1 MPSVC
6 FYFQVHQPYRLRHY
20 SFFDIGHNHMYEDDE
35 ANKSIMLKVADKCYL
50 PMNSLLLKLI
60 NQHKGNFRVSFSLS
74 GVFIEQMVQYA
85 PEVLKSFQELVD
97 TGCVEIL
104 AETYAHSVSFLFSPR
119 EWMEQIALHDE
130 LVKTYFHVRPTAFR
144 NTELIYNNDI
154 AQMAEQMGYQA
165 ILTEGADQVI
175 NWRSPNFVYQPGNC
189 RRIRLLLKNY
199 RLSDDIAFR
208 FSNQGWEEYPLQEH
222 ISAAIPNSMICI
234 ESDRTCY
241 ILGEVIAGCARNCD
255 NAVFMAVGTGIG
267 LGILIDGVVLHGNS
281 DIVGAIGWMA
291 LKPPYDSFYDKC
303 GCFETHASG
312 DGLATQARKFL
323 TLMPEY
329 KGELRDIE
337 LEKVTSYHVFRAYEN
352 NDEIAVKVIDQ
363 AIEMWG
369 MAAANVVSL
378 FNPQIL
384 VFGGGV
390 FGPAA
395 QFIGRI
401 YEEACKWAQPISIRE
416 VKFMPTALPK
426 LAGLY
431 GAGAIAINIAKKR
444 KK

>member
-1 MPSVC
+1 MV
-6 FYFQVHQPYRLRHY
+6 YIGVDLGGTKITAAL
-20 SFFDIGHNHMYEDDE
+20 FD
-35 ANKSIMLKVADKCYL
+35 ANGEIAESKVALLDEREGAAVAEL
-50 PMNSLLLKLI
+50 MVELISELLKENKI
-60 NQHKGNFRVSFSLS
+60 TKREKKYIGICVPGIAYSKKGTVW
-74 GVFIEQMVQYA
+74 
-85 PEVLKSFQELVD
+85 
-97 TGCVEIL
+97 C
-104 AETYAHSVSFLFSPR
+104 
-119 EWMEQIALHDE
+119 
-130 LVKTYFHVRPTAFR
+130 
-144 NTELIYNNDI
+144 
-154 AQMAEQMGYQA
+154 
-165 ILTEGADQVI
+165 
-175 NWRSPNFVYQPGNC
+175 PNIP
-189 RRIRLLLKNY
+189 
-199 RLSDDIAFR
+199 
-208 FSNQGWEEYPLQEH
+208 GWEEYPLQEH
-222 ISAAIPNSMICI
+222 IAAAVPNSLICI

>member
-1 MPSVC
+1 MV
-6 FYFQVHQPYRLRHY
+6 YIGVDLGGTKITAAL
-20 SFFDIGHNHMYEDDE
+20 FD
-35 ANKSIMLKVADKCYL
+35 ANGEIAESKVALLDEREGAAVAELMVELISK
-50 PMNSLLLKLI
+50 LLKENKI
-60 NQHKGNFRVSFSLS
+60 TKREKKYIGICVPGIAYSKKGTVW
-74 GVFIEQMVQYA
+74 
-85 PEVLKSFQELVD
+85 
-97 TGCVEIL
+97 C
-104 AETYAHSVSFLFSPR
+104 
-119 EWMEQIALHDE
+119 
-130 LVKTYFHVRPTAFR
+130 
-144 NTELIYNNDI
+144 
-154 AQMAEQMGYQA
+154 
-165 ILTEGADQVI
+165 
-175 NWRSPNFVYQPGNC
+175 PNIP
-189 RRIRLLLKNY
+189 
-199 RLSDDIAFR
+199 
-208 FSNQGWEEYPLQEH
+208 GWEEYPLQEH
-222 ISAAIPNSMICI
+222 IAAAVPNSLICI

>member
-1 MPSVC
+1 MV
-6 FYFQVHQPYRLRHY
+6 YIGVDLGGTKITAAL
-20 SFFDIGHNHMYEDDE
+20 FD
-35 ANKSIMLKVADKCYL
+35 ANGEIAESKVALLDEREGAAVAEL
-50 PMNSLLLKLI
+50 MVELISELLKE
-60 NQHKGNFRVSFSLS
+60 HKITKREKKCIG
-74 GVFIEQMVQYA
+74 I
-85 PEVLKSFQELVD
+85 
-97 TGCVEIL
+97 CV
-104 AETYAHSVSFLFSPR
+104 PG
-119 EWMEQIALHDE
+119 IAYSKKGT
-130 LVKTYFHVRPTAFR
+130 V
-144 NTELIYNNDI
+144 
-154 AQMAEQMGYQA
+154 
-165 ILTEGADQVI
+165 
-175 NWRSPNFVYQPGNC
+175 WCPNIP
-189 RRIRLLLKNY
+189 
-199 RLSDDIAFR
+199 
-208 FSNQGWEEYPLQEH
+208 GWENYPLHEH
-222 ISAAIPNSMICI
+222 ISAAIPNSLICI

-323 TLMPEY
+323 SQMPEY
-329 KGELRDIE
+329 NGELRDIE
-337 LEKVTSYHVFRAYEN
+337 LEKVSSYHVFRAYEN
-352 NDEIAVKVIDQ
+352 KDEIAVKVIDQ

>member
-1 MPSVC
+1 MV
-6 FYFQVHQPYRLRHY
+6 YIGVDLGGTKITAAL
-20 SFFDIGHNHMYEDDE
+20 FD
-35 ANKSIMLKVADKCYL
+35 ANGEIAESKVALLDEREGAAVAEL
-50 PMNSLLLKLI
+50 MVELISELLKENKI
-60 NQHKGNFRVSFSLS
+60 TKREKKYIGICVPGIAYSKKGTVW
-74 GVFIEQMVQYA
+74 
-85 PEVLKSFQELVD
+85 
-97 TGCVEIL
+97 C
-104 AETYAHSVSFLFSPR
+104 
-119 EWMEQIALHDE
+119 
-130 LVKTYFHVRPTAFR
+130 
-144 NTELIYNNDI
+144 
-154 AQMAEQMGYQA
+154 
-165 ILTEGADQVI
+165 
-175 NWRSPNFVYQPGNC
+175 PNIP
-189 RRIRLLLKNY
+189 
-199 RLSDDIAFR
+199 
-208 FSNQGWEEYPLQEH
+208 GWEEYPLQEH
-222 ISAAIPNSMICI
+222 IAAAVPNSLICI

-352 NDEIAVKVIDQ
+352 NDKIAVKVIDQ

>member
-1 MPSVC
+1 MV
-6 FYFQVHQPYRLRHY
+6 YIGVDLGGTKITAAL
-20 SFFDIGHNHMYEDDE
+20 FD
-35 ANKSIMLKVADKCYL
+35 ANGEIAESKVALLDEREGAAVAGL
-50 PMNSLLLKLI
+50 MVELISELLKENKI
-60 NQHKGNFRVSFSLS
+60 TKREKKYIGICVPGIAYSKKGRVW
-74 GVFIEQMVQYA
+74 
-85 PEVLKSFQELVD
+85 
-97 TGCVEIL
+97 C
-104 AETYAHSVSFLFSPR
+104 
-119 EWMEQIALHDE
+119 
-130 LVKTYFHVRPTAFR
+130 
-144 NTELIYNNDI
+144 
-154 AQMAEQMGYQA
+154 
-165 ILTEGADQVI
+165 
-175 NWRSPNFVYQPGNC
+175 PNIP
-189 RRIRLLLKNY
+189 
-199 RLSDDIAFR
+199 
-208 FSNQGWEEYPLQEH
+208 GWEEYPLQEH

>member
-1 MPSVC
+1 MV
-6 FYFQVHQPYRLRHY
+6 YIGVDLGGTKITAAL
-20 SFFDIGHNHMYEDDE
+20 FD
-35 ANKSIMLKVADKCYL
+35 ANGEIAESKVALLDEREGAAVAEL
-50 PMNSLLLKLI
+50 MVELISELLKENKI
-60 NQHKGNFRVSFSLS
+60 TKREKKYIGICVPGIAYSKKGTVW
-74 GVFIEQMVQYA
+74 
-85 PEVLKSFQELVD
+85 
-97 TGCVEIL
+97 C
-104 AETYAHSVSFLFSPR
+104 
-119 EWMEQIALHDE
+119 
-130 LVKTYFHVRPTAFR
+130 
-144 NTELIYNNDI
+144 
-154 AQMAEQMGYQA
+154 
-165 ILTEGADQVI
+165 
-175 NWRSPNFVYQPGNC
+175 PNIP
-189 RRIRLLLKNY
+189 
-199 RLSDDIAFR
+199 
-208 FSNQGWEEYPLQEH
+208 GWEEYPLQEH
-222 ISAAIPNSMICI
+222 IAAAVPNSLICI

-323 TLMPEY
+323 TLTPEY

>member
-1 MPSVC
+1 MV
-6 FYFQVHQPYRLRHY
+6 YIGVDLGGTKITAAL
-20 SFFDIGHNHMYEDDE
+20 FD
-35 ANKSIMLKVADKCYL
+35 ANGEIAESKVALLDEREGAAVAEL
-50 PMNSLLLKLI
+50 MVELISELLKENKI
-60 NQHKGNFRVSFSLS
+60 TKREKKYIGICVPGIAYSKKGTVW
-74 GVFIEQMVQYA
+74 
-85 PEVLKSFQELVD
+85 
-97 TGCVEIL
+97 C
-104 AETYAHSVSFLFSPR
+104 
-119 EWMEQIALHDE
+119 
-130 LVKTYFHVRPTAFR
+130 
-144 NTELIYNNDI
+144 
-154 AQMAEQMGYQA
+154 
-165 ILTEGADQVI
+165 
-175 NWRSPNFVYQPGNC
+175 PNIP
-189 RRIRLLLKNY
+189 
-199 RLSDDIAFR
+199 
-208 FSNQGWEEYPLQEH
+208 GWEEYPLQEH
-222 ISAAIPNSMICI
+222 IAAAVPNSLICI

-329 KGELRDIE
+329 KGELRDID

-401 YEEACKWAQPISIRE
+401 YEEACKWAQPISIKE

-431 GAGAIAINIAKKR
+431 GAGAIAINISQKK

>member
-1 MPSVC
+1 MV
-6 FYFQVHQPYRLRHY
+6 YIGVDLGGTKITAAL
-20 SFFDIGHNHMYEDDE
+20 FD
-35 ANKSIMLKVADKCYL
+35 ANGEIAESKVALLDEREGAAVAEL
-50 PMNSLLLKLI
+50 MVELISELLKENKI
-60 NQHKGNFRVSFSLS
+60 TKREKKYIGICVPGIAYSKKGTVW
-74 GVFIEQMVQYA
+74 
-85 PEVLKSFQELVD
+85 
-97 TGCVEIL
+97 C
-104 AETYAHSVSFLFSPR
+104 
-119 EWMEQIALHDE
+119 
-130 LVKTYFHVRPTAFR
+130 
-144 NTELIYNNDI
+144 
-154 AQMAEQMGYQA
+154 
-165 ILTEGADQVI
+165 
-175 NWRSPNFVYQPGNC
+175 PNIP
-189 RRIRLLLKNY
+189 
-199 RLSDDIAFR
+199 
-208 FSNQGWEEYPLQEH
+208 GWEEYPLQEH
-222 ISAAIPNSMICI
+222 IAAAVPNSLICI

-329 KGELRDIE
+329 KGELRDID

>member
-1 MPSVC
+1 MV
-6 FYFQVHQPYRLRHY
+6 YIGVDLGGTKITAAL
-20 SFFDIGHNHMYEDDE
+20 FD
-35 ANKSIMLKVADKCYL
+35 ANGEIAESKVALLDKREGAAVAEL
-50 PMNSLLLKLI
+50 MVELISELLKE
-60 NQHKGNFRVSFSLS
+60 HKITKREKKCIG
-74 GVFIEQMVQYA
+74 I
-85 PEVLKSFQELVD
+85 
-97 TGCVEIL
+97 CV
-104 AETYAHSVSFLFSPR
+104 PG
-119 EWMEQIALHDE
+119 IAYSKKGT
-130 LVKTYFHVRPTAFR
+130 V
-144 NTELIYNNDI
+144 
-154 AQMAEQMGYQA
+154 
-165 ILTEGADQVI
+165 
-175 NWRSPNFVYQPGNC
+175 WCPNIP
-189 RRIRLLLKNY
+189 
-199 RLSDDIAFR
+199 
-208 FSNQGWEEYPLQEH
+208 GWENYPLHEH
-222 ISAAIPNSMICI
+222 ISAAIPNSLICI

-241 ILGEVIAGCARNCD
+241 ILGEVIAES
-255 NAVFMAVGTGIG
+255 
-267 LGILIDGVVLHGNS
+267 GVRPG

-323 TLMPEY
+323 SQMPEY
-329 KGELRDIE
+329 NGELRDIE
-337 LEKVTSYHVFRAYEN
+337 LDKVSSYHVFRAYEN
-352 NDEIAVKVIDQ
+352 KDEIAVKVIDQ

>member
-1 MPSVC
+1 MV
-6 FYFQVHQPYRLRHY
+6 YIGVDLGGTKITAAL
-20 SFFDIGHNHMYEDDE
+20 FD
-35 ANKSIMLKVADKCYL
+35 ANGEIAESKVALLDEREGAAVAEL
-50 PMNSLLLKLI
+50 MVELISELLKENKI
-60 NQHKGNFRVSFSLS
+60 TKREKKYIGICVPGIAYSKKGTVW
-74 GVFIEQMVQYA
+74 
-85 PEVLKSFQELVD
+85 
-97 TGCVEIL
+97 C
-104 AETYAHSVSFLFSPR
+104 
-119 EWMEQIALHDE
+119 
-130 LVKTYFHVRPTAFR
+130 
-144 NTELIYNNDI
+144 
-154 AQMAEQMGYQA
+154 
-165 ILTEGADQVI
+165 
-175 NWRSPNFVYQPGNC
+175 PNIP
-189 RRIRLLLKNY
+189 
-199 RLSDDIAFR
+199 
-208 FSNQGWEEYPLQEH
+208 GWEEYPLQEH
-222 ISAAIPNSMICI
+222 IAAAVPNSLICI

-369 MAAANVVSL
+369 MAAANVISL

>member
-1 MPSVC
+1 MV
-6 FYFQVHQPYRLRHY
+6 YIGVDLGGTKITAAL
-20 SFFDIGHNHMYEDDE
+20 FD
-35 ANKSIMLKVADKCYL
+35 ANGEIAESKVAL
-50 PMNSLLLKLI
+50 LEEREGAAVAELMVELISELLKENKI
-60 NQHKGNFRVSFSLS
+60 TKREKKYIGICVPGIAYSKKGTVW
-74 GVFIEQMVQYA
+74 
-85 PEVLKSFQELVD
+85 
-97 TGCVEIL
+97 C
-104 AETYAHSVSFLFSPR
+104 
-119 EWMEQIALHDE
+119 
-130 LVKTYFHVRPTAFR
+130 
-144 NTELIYNNDI
+144 
-154 AQMAEQMGYQA
+154 
-165 ILTEGADQVI
+165 
-175 NWRSPNFVYQPGNC
+175 PNIP
-189 RRIRLLLKNY
+189 
-199 RLSDDIAFR
+199 
-208 FSNQGWEEYPLQEH
+208 GWEEYPLQEH
-222 ISAAIPNSMICI
+222 IAAAVPNSLICI